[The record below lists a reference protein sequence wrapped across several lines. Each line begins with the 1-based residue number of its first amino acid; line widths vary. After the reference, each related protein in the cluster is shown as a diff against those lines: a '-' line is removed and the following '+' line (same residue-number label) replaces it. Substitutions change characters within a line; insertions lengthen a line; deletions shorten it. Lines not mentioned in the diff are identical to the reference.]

1 MKSYC
6 ETSSWESALS
16 HSTDTRSPDPEL
28 MSVGGVG
35 NAAAGVVTGCGVGA
49 GVPNSTGVSKGIS
62 GSSTVALGCTY
73 ITEAEETGKK
83 SMTIVCVTVWPS
95 CETVA

>member
-1 MKSYC
+1 
-6 ETSSWESALS
+6 
-16 HSTDTRSPDPEL
+16 

-35 NAAAGVVTGCGVGA
+35 NIAAGVVTGCGVGE

-73 ITEAEETGKK
+73 ITEAEETGKNL
-83 SMTIVCVTVWPS
+83 
-95 CETVA
+95 